1 MTVQD
6 MIDKLN
12 QVNNKDLKITFVSN
26 QTMDEIIIV
35 DEIECTDDYTFY
47 LEFK

>member
-6 MIDKLN
+6 MIDKLK
-12 QVNNKDLKITFVSN
+12 QINNKDLEIKFVSN
-26 QTMDEIIIV
+26 QTMEEIIIV
-35 DEIECTDDYTFY
+35 DELEDINDYTFC

>member
-12 QVNNKDLKITFVSN
+12 QINNKDLEIKFVSN
-26 QTMDEIIIV
+26 DTMEEIIIV
-35 DEIECTDDYTFY
+35 DELEDIYEYTFC

>member
-12 QVNNKDLKITFVSN
+12 QINNKDLEIKFISN
-26 QTMDEIIIV
+26 NTMEEIIIV
-35 DEIECTDDYTFY
+35 DELECVDEYT
-47 LEFK
+47 

>member
-6 MIDKLN
+6 MIDKLK
-12 QVNNKDLKITFVSN
+12 QINNKDLEIKFVSN
-26 QTMDEIIIV
+26 QTMEEIIIV
-35 DEIECTDDYTFY
+35 DELEDIDDYTFC

>member
-12 QVNNKDLKITFVSN
+12 EIEDKNLEIQFVSN
-26 QTMDEIIIV
+26 QTMEEIIIV
-35 DEIECTDDYTFY
+35 DELSDINNYIFC

>member
-12 QVNNKDLKITFVSN
+12 QVNNKDSEITFVSN

-35 DEIECTDDYTFY
+35 DEIECISEYIFY